1 MFSPGSKPFKLACV
15 SLYGRET
22 VRNDEEMNSVIDVVK
37 KRKELTR
44 GYSGELLMLTIL
56 NEAFGFVDPMELM
69 E

>member
-22 VRNDEEMNSVIDVVK
+22 VRNDEEMNSVIEVVK

-44 GYSGELLMLTIL
+44 GYRGEVLMTL
-56 NEAFGFVDPMELM
+56 NEAFGFVDPGELM

>member
-22 VRNDEEMNSVIDVVK
+22 VRNDEEMNSVIEVVK
-37 KRKELTR
+37 KRKELVTVFR
-44 GYSGELLMLTIL
+44 GGTLMTL

>member
-1 MFSPGSKPFKLACV
+1 MFSPGSKPFMLACV

-22 VRNDEEMNSVIDVVK
+22 VRNDDEMNSVIDIVK

-44 GYSGELLMLTIL
+44 GYQGDLLRTL
-56 NEAFGFVDPMELM
+56 NDAFGFIDPMELM

>member
-37 KRKELTR
+37 KRKELAG
-44 GYSGELLMLTIL
+44 GYHGELLRTL
-56 NEAFGFVDPMELM
+56 NDAFGFVDPGELM

>member
-22 VRNDEEMNSVIDVVK
+22 VRDDEEMNSVIEVVK
-37 KRKELTR
+37 KRKEFTR
-44 GYSGELLMLTIL
+44 GYSGEVLMTL
-56 NEAFGFVDPMELM
+56 NEAFGFVDPGELM

>member
-22 VRNDEEMNSVIDVVK
+22 VRNDEEMNSVIEVVK

-44 GYSGELLMLTIL
+44 GYSGDLLVIL
-56 NEAFGFVDPMELM
+56 NEAFAFVDPMELM